1 MNIVVVLVDS
11 GRGAPIDL
19 TLRRHGNK
27 FLGENP
33 VAEDAVLFAVTMD
46 AATWEVV

>member
-1 MNIVVVLVDS
+1 MNTVVVVVDS

-19 TLRRHGNK
+19 TLRRHGNL
-27 FLGENP
+27 FLGESG
-33 VAEDAVLFAVTMD
+33 VAEDASLFAVTMD